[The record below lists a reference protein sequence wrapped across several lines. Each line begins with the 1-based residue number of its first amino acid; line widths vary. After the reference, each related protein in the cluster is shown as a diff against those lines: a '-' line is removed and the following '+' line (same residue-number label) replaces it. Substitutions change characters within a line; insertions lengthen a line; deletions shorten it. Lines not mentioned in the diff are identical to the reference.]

1 MKINKTILLA
11 SVILSIVTFIGVG
24 TLASGYD
31 KNLSYNYNENSG
43 DLVKN
48 NLILVNKENSLKIEY
63 NLEDMIKP
71 KIRFLDSSTE
81 EEMHMQVE
89 ASKAIEEL
97 FEVARNEGIT
107 LIGTSAYRSH
117 KTQKKI
123 YRENI
128 DIRGREE
135 AKNYAALPGKSEHQT
150 GLAIDVTNEERW
162 FDKSTKEAMW
172 ISENAHRFGFILRY
186 LEGKEDITGYNFEPW
201 HIRYVGKTAAKEIYE
216 KELTLEEYL
225 EIN

>member
-123 YRENI
+123 YRANI